1 MSKYQKYYLE
11 IKPLYFDIKGMLNLL
26 FNKTFNTHNR
36 TPNHLNKSTTDKRM
50 CVVYIR
56 ILGYYIIYVHCN
68 LKFYCYYSKNHCY
81 YNKLLFMTDCKF
93 HRYCYYSTDNELLLL
108 Q

>member
-50 CVVYIR
+50 CVVNNKHAWHNNK
-56 ILGYYIIYVHCN
+56 IISMHA
-68 LKFYCYYSKNHCY
+68 
-81 YNKLLFMTDCKF
+81 
-93 HRYCYYSTDNELLLL
+93 
-108 Q
+108 